1 MRALAGSAGVYDGT
15 GNGHSGSRMDSS
27 RPLGDAPD
35 RSYVRKLEQFAR
47 FAEPELERIFADLAL
62 PPGAVALDL
71 GCGAGLAT
79 RWLRELLGDG
89 YVVGVD
95 LSLPHLKAARR
106 ASRAARPSRRRPAVL
121 SRRRVRLHLGLQHYQ
136 PLGRSRRSAARA
148 SAACCARG
156 GRLALAQSG
165 FLPDMFFAWDA
176 PLEDAVRA
184 ACHRAYRERYGLG
197 SAIRQACAG
206 SCASCAPAGFASVAT
221 RTYVVERVQPL
232 RDADRDYLRHAIFE
246 GAWGEKSSPIYRP
259 TSALGCAVNCDPA
272 SPEYCLDREDFH
284 HVQTLTVCE
293 GRIGA
298 ADEHKPP
305 ADAQALP

>member
-1 MRALAGSAGVYDGT
+1 
-15 GNGHSGSRMDSS
+15 MDSS

-47 FAEPELERIFADLAL
+47 FAEPELRRVFADLRLAS
-62 PPGAVALDL
+62 GTVALDL

-79 RWLRELLGDG
+79 RWLHEAMRDG

-95 LSLPHLKAARR
+95 LSLPHLKAAS
-106 ASRAARPSRRRPAVL
+106 AHHA
-121 SRRRVRLHLGLQHYQ
+121 
-136 PLGRSRRSAARA
+136 PLVQAD
-148 SAACCARG
+148 G
-156 GRLALAQSG
+156 GRPCFRDKAFDFVWACNTINHLREPVEALLELRKLLGAGGRVALAQSG
-165 FLPDMFFAWDA
+165 LLPDMFFAWDA

-184 ACHRAYRERYGLG
+184 ACHRAYRERYGLALAHTAGIRGLVG
-197 SAIRQACAG
+197 SLR
-206 SCASCAPAGFASVAT
+206 ASGFAGVAT

-246 GAWGEKSSPIYRP
+246 GAWGDKVLPYLSPDER
-259 TSALGCAVNCDPA
+259 ARLRRNCDPD

-293 GRIGA
+293 GRVDA
-298 ADEHKPP
+298 ATS
-305 ADAQALP
+305 